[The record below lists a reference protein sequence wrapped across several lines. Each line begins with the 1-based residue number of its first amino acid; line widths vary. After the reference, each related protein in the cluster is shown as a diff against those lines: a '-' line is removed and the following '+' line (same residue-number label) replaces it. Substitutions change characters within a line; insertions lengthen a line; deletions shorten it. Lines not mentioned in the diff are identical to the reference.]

1 MGETPFQNPANDE
14 ADERPGESPG
24 ERAQRLYEQ
33 QSGARMP
40 GHGAGPGARPREA
53 AWPQDA
59 DDEDPAGLAGLPGDG
74 APSA

>member
-33 QSGARMP
+33 QSGARLP
-40 GHGAGPGARPREA
+40 GADAGPGARPREA
-53 AWPQDA
+53 ARPRDA
-59 DDEDPAGLAGLPGDG
+59 EDDDLAGRPGPPGDG